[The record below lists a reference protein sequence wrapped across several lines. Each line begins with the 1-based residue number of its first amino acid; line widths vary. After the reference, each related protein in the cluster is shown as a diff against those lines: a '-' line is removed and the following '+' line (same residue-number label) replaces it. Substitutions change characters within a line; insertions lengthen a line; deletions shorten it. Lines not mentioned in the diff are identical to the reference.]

1 MHDIAYMSSSP
12 TYSVMLM
19 TLRKRSVKRRF
30 ASQPIQP
37 STVSIHQSIMSDTN
51 KLQQQSNE
59 KVAGEVGAPSTEKK
73 PEGEKKKLPQL
84 GALEDDDEF
93 EVCSFSF
100 PFWPKLTIRTFQ
112 QLVCRPNY

>member
-1 MHDIAYMSSSP
+1 
-12 TYSVMLM
+12 
-19 TLRKRSVKRRF
+19 
-30 ASQPIQP
+30 
-37 STVSIHQSIMSDTN
+37 MSDTN

-93 EVCSFSF
+93 EVRPCPFH
-100 PFWPKLTIRTFQ
+100 FWPTLTIRTFQ
-112 QLVCRPNY
+112 QLVCCRNSSSRGVEEWKVKRMS

>member
-1 MHDIAYMSSSP
+1 
-12 TYSVMLM
+12 
-19 TLRKRSVKRRF
+19 
-30 ASQPIQP
+30 
-37 STVSIHQSIMSDTN
+37 MSDTN

-93 EVCSFSF
+93 EVHPL
-100 PFWPKLTIRTFQ
+100 PFLFWSTLMIRTSQ
-112 QLVCRPNY
+112 QLVCRPGPSGLWVEDWKVERMS